1 LVELQTLPQLPH
13 AATPVRLVS
22 QPLPALLSQLPK
34 PLLQVMLQVP
44 ELQVVVPFVVL
55 QALRHPPQLAVSV
68 FRLVSQPL
76 RVSLSQLENPVLQ
89 VIVQVPLLHA
99 AVPFVEPHTLPQA
112 PQFAVLLAVFV
123 SQPLVSFPS
132 QFARP
137 GLQVMPLH
145 TPPVHEGVPPC
156 DGQALPQ
163 LPQF

>member
-1 LVELQTLPQLPH
+1 MQTLPQVPQ
-13 AATPVRLVS
+13 AVTVVTLVS

-34 PLLQVMLQVP
+34 PLLHVMLQLP
-44 ELQVVVPFVVL
+44 ERQVAAPFVVL
-55 QALRHPPQLAVSV
+55 QALPHPPQLAVSV

-76 RVSLSQLENPVLQ
+76 RVSLSQFEKPPLH
-89 VIVQVPLLHA
+89 VIVQVPLLHV
-99 AVPFVEPHTLPQA
+99 AVPFVEPQTLPHA
-112 PQFAVLLAVFV
+112 PQLEVELAVFV

-137 GLQVMPLH
+137 GLHVIPLH

-156 DGQALPQ
+156 DGHALPQ

>member
-1 LVELQTLPQLPH
+1 MQTLPQVPQ
-13 AATPVRLVS
+13 AATVVRLTS

-34 PLLQVMLQVP
+34 PLLHVMLHVP
-44 ELQVVVPFVVL
+44 ELQLAVPFVVL
-55 QALRHPPQLAVSV
+55 QALPHPPQLAMSV

-76 RVSLSQLENPVLQ
+76 RVSLSQFEKPLLH

-99 AVPFVEPHTLPQA
+99 AVPFVEPQTLPHA
-112 PQFAVLLAVFV
+112 PQLEVELAVFV

-137 GLQVMPLH
+137 GLHVMPLH